1 MLQDL
6 QMEVE
11 LENSPGEKRQL
22 DRSQSLGH
30 LCRSDGNPLV
40 PTVGGLLHEGSEQ
53 LGGGIKTR
61 SKIREFFLTSPQFPG
76 YSAIW

>member
-1 MLQDL
+1 MLWDL

-11 LENSPGEKRQL
+11 LENSPGKKRQL

-30 LCRSDGNPLV
+30 LCRSEGNPLV
-40 PTVGGLLHEGSEQ
+40 PTVGRLLHEGSEQ

-61 SKIREFFLTSPQFPG
+61 SKIQEFFLTSPQFPG
-76 YSAIW
+76 YSVIQ